1 MKQDYLIITGAN
13 GQMGSYLAQY
23 PGLKEYP
30 KLLLYHQRSDRL
42 QDIQDNEQQ
51 LKSSCDLMDS
61 KAIAEALSAAKQHF
75 GGDATRL
82 IHAAAIRS
90 SDSQS
95 VADCDVEFFSYTI
108 DVNLIGSLNIIKAV
122 LPQMKARS
130 FGRIALFTSMV
141 TQTGLANGAAYAAAK
156 TAMVNL
162 AKSIALENAADN
174 ILINCLS
181 PGPIECDLES
191 DYQGDYLKFRQDYF
205 AAYKQKTPTHKLIS
219 KAELALLCKVLMSEE
234 IDNLTGQEIIINGGS
249 F

>member
-13 GQMGSYLAQY
+13 GQMGSYLVQY

-30 KLLLYHQRSDRL
+30 KLLLYYNRSDRL
-42 QDIQDNEQQ
+42 QDIPDNEQQ
-51 LKSSCDLMDS
+51 LKLSCDLMDA
-61 KAIAEALSAAKQHF
+61 KAIADALHAAKQHF
-75 GGDATRL
+75 GGEATRL

-90 SDSQS
+90 SDSMS
-95 VADCDVEFFSYTI
+95 VADCDVDFFSHTI

-122 LPQMKARS
+122 LPQMKARA
-130 FGRIALFTSMV
+130 FGRIALFTSVV
-141 TQTGLANGAAYAAAK
+141 TQTGLAYGAAYAAAK

-162 AKSIALENAADN
+162 ARSIAVENAADN

-191 DYQGDYLKFRQDYF
+191 DYQGEYLKFRQNYF

-219 KAELALLCKVLMSEE
+219 KAELALLCKVLMSDE
-234 IDNLTGQEIIINGGS
+234 IDNLTGQEITINGGS
-249 F
+249 L